1 MILVM
6 ITPGIHAPG
15 ARRLVGLVGDSL
27 VAIIALLLIAATAAC
42 DKVPLTA
49 PTGSTVT
56 LTANT
61 EILAVNGTAEL
72 TATVL
77 ESAGTF
83 VQNGTIVTFTT
94 TLGTLEPAEARTQG
108 GKASVRLHAGTRS
121 GRATIRAVSG
131 SASGGSGE
139 TASNQVTID
148 IGGAAAGR
156 VSLSANPTSVSA
168 TGGSSL
174 LTAVVF
180 DTSGNRL
187 EGVPVSFS
195 TTAGSLS
202 ASVVVTDGNGEAR
215 STLTTSRS
223 ATVTAQVGGGGDG
236 AVAPATVEIAAVAVP
251 IVTVTPSTATPFAGQ
266 TVTFTISTTAA
277 DGAAIRTVSVDY
289 GDGRVDNN
297 LGPTTSVSH
306 LYSSPNTYTVRV
318 TAEDTNGSRG
328 SGSTTIVVQA
338 TPPPIVNMAASP
350 NVVTAGQTV
359 TFTVTVTGQ
368 GGYTPI
374 IQSVSWDF
382 GDGNGET
389 TNGTSR
395 PHIYSMTGNIL
406 ARATVRFTDGTSAV
420 GETAV
425 RVN

>member
-1 MILVM
+1 M
-6 ITPGIHAPG
+6 
-15 ARRLVGLVGDSL
+15 
-27 VAIIALLLIAATAAC
+27 LLISASAAC

-56 LTANT
+56 LTTNAD
-61 EILAVNGTAEL
+61 ILAVNGTAEL

-83 VQNGTIVTFTT
+83 VQNGTVVTFTT
-94 TLGTLEPAEARTQG
+94 NLGTLEPAEARTQG
-108 GKASVRLHAGTRS
+108 GKATVRLHAGTRS

-131 SASGGSGE
+131 SASGGGGE

-156 VSLSANPTSVSA
+156 VALSANPSSVSA
-168 TGGSSL
+168 TGGSSQI
-174 LTAVVF
+174 TAIVF

-187 EGVPVSFS
+187 PGVPVSFT

-202 ASVVVTDGNGEAR
+202 AAVANSDANGEAR
-215 STLTTSRS
+215 TTLQTTRT

-236 AVAPATVEIAAVAVP
+236 AIQATVEIAAVAVP
-251 IVTVTPSTATPFAGQ
+251 IVTVSPSSATPFAGQ
-266 TVTFTISTTAA
+266 TVTFAITTTAA
-277 DGAAIRTVSVDY
+277 EGASIRTVIVDF
-289 GDGRVDNN
+289 GDGTVTT

-306 LYSSPNTYTVRV
+306 PYQSAGSYTVRV

-328 SGSTTIVVQA
+328 SGSTSIVVQA
-338 TPPPIVNMAASP
+338 TPPPIVNMTVSP
-350 NVVTAGQTV
+350 NVVNTGQTV
-359 TFTVTVTGQ
+359 TFTITVTGQ

-374 IQSVSWDF
+374 IESVSWEF
-382 GDGNGET
+382 GDGNGAT

-395 PHIYSMTGNIL
+395 PHIYGMSGNFL
-406 ARATVRFTDGTSAV
+406 ATATVRFTDGTSAN
-420 GETAV
+420 GQTAV